1 MTAPAEGGQ
10 AQRRTPSGGGVPL
23 PLNLIHRNNCSN
35 PMGMRVT
42 ARFEAE
48 KGLPLECLTAPCPL
62 SFLIGW
68 RAGHGAKS
76 TP

>member
-1 MTAPAEGGQ
+1 MTP
-10 AQRRTPSGGGVPL
+10 RRSASGARSAGEPGSGSL
-23 PLNLIHRNNCSN
+23 DLIHRTKVPNS
-35 PMGMRVT
+35 MGMRVT

-62 SFLIGW
+62 SFLAGW